1 MEHIEVIS
9 LVNLD
14 DNVGNIRQ
22 LGGVEK
28 VQLAITPEIRKP
40 EGLPLAI
47 VTEHRT
53 VTMMYAGS
61 VRLNWVEFEG
71 TPEQVEQAL
80 KDCWDGLESVLKD
93 VTKLEDSSG
102 IQGVLFKDVA
112 NPLRMC
118 LVAFPRPSIVDSFFA
133 KPEA

>member
-9 LVNLD
+9 LDNID
-14 DNVGNIRQ
+14 DNVGNIKQ

-40 EGLPLAI
+40 EGLPLAV
-47 VTEHRT
+47 VTEQGT

-61 VRLNWVEFEG
+61 VRLSWITFEG
-71 TPEQVEQAL
+71 TTEQVEQAL
-80 KDCWDGLESVLKD
+80 KDCWDSLASVIMD
-93 VTKLEDSSG
+93 VTKLEDSSE
-102 IQGVLFKDVA
+102 IQGVLFKDAA

-118 LVAFPRPSIVDSFFA
+118 LVAFPRS
-133 KPEA
+133 